1 MVSEC
6 WGKNERLTH
15 LLTQDKS
22 GATVALKR
30 PLEPASSGPDRYCS
44 SPLPGPGF
52 PLLLPQR
59 LSVGACSW
67 TSFRVDPC
75 VSGAHCE
82 HGCRCVHGHRP
93 GHRSRAWD
101 VHGHSLYHRPLA
113 RPQLQQC
120 WEAKPRH
127 KISPK
132 AIPRSQMVLK
142 GSQIAL
148 ILRLH
153 LS

>member
-1 MVSEC
+1 MVIRFTKEC
-6 WGKNERLTH
+6 WPH
-15 LLTQDKS
+15 
-22 GATVALKR
+22 
-30 PLEPASSGPDRYCS
+30 
-44 SPLPGPGF
+44 
-52 PLLLPQR
+52 
-59 LSVGACSW
+59 
-67 TSFRVDPC
+67 
-75 VSGAHCE
+75 
-82 HGCRCVHGHRP
+82 
-93 GHRSRAWD
+93 
-101 VHGHSLYHRPLA
+101 
-113 RPQLQQC
+113 QLQQC